1 MERLTVVAL
10 LGGIAIASTIYAMAE
25 SSGDQA
31 KRAKCEFAEVNPV
44 TGFVGCI
51 EPIGAPV
58 APPPAEASALQFQ
71 SGAAADLG
79 ARTATS

>member
-1 MERLTVVAL
+1 MGRLTVVAL
-10 LGGIAIASTIYAMAE
+10 LGGIAIASTIHAMAE

-31 KRAKCEFAEVNPV
+31 KRASEFAEVNPV